1 MPESE
6 FPQKFFDGKP
16 PKGIRLVAA
25 RGLIP
30 ISPAD
35 MLPLLIRLVEDED
48 KEVSNTA
55 RETLNGWNEAEIVTH
70 LQSRGCGAAVLEH
83 FSVSPAPAIQEAIIL
98 NPEATGAI
106 IASLAT
112 HVAAPLLEAILY
124 NRTRLLESPEIV
136 QNVKRNPAA
145 TTQIFRVV
153 DEIETEF
160 FGSKKHD
167 YNVGK
172 SDREDAV
179 TEEIVEFETGEPPG
193 DLDLEGLPLDPQ
205 ERDAAI
211 LSRIGAMTV
220 RQKIKLALLGA
231 REARS
236 VLIRD
241 SNKEVS
247 RSVLQSPKLTTNEVE
262 SFAAMR
268 NAPDEVLRLIG
279 SNKGWL
285 RTYAVVHN
293 LVKNPKTPPMISQRL
308 LSRLHAR
315 DLAVLAHDRGISEAV
330 RRNAERLTKQRNASK
345 SMG

>member
-1 MPESE
+1 MSESE
-6 FPQKFFDGKP
+6 FLQKFFDGKP
-16 PKGIRLVAA
+16 PKDIRLVAA

-30 ISPAD
+30 IPPTD
-35 MLPLLIRLVEDED
+35 MLPLLVRLAEDEE
-48 KEVSNTA
+48 KEVANTA
-55 RETLNGWNEAEIVTH
+55 SATLNGWNEAEIVAH
-70 LQSRGCGAAVLEH
+70 LQTRGCGAAVMEY
-83 FSVSPAPAIQEAIIL
+83 FSRSPAPAVHEAIIL
-98 NPEATGAI
+98 NPQAPGDM
-106 IASLAT
+106 IASLAA

-124 NRTRLLESPEIV
+124 NRTRLLESPEIL
-136 QNVKRNPAA
+136 QSVKLNPAA
-145 TTQIFRVV
+145 TKQILRLVE
-153 DEIETEF
+153 EIETEF

-167 YNVGK
+167 YTVGE

-179 TEEIVEFETGEPPG
+179 EGEIVGLGMEAPPG

-220 RQKIKLALLGA
+220 RQKIQLALLGT

-241 SNKEVS
+241 SNKEVA

-268 NAPDEVLRLIG
+268 NVPDEVLRLIG

-285 RTYAVVHN
+285 RTYGVVHN
-293 LVKNPKTPPMISQRL
+293 LVKNPKTPPIISQRL

-315 DLAVLAHDRGISEAV
+315 DLASLAHDRGISEAV
-330 RRNAERLTKQRNASK
+330 RRNAERLTKQHDASK

>member
-6 FPQKFFDGKP
+6 FLQKFFDGKS
-16 PKGIRLVAA
+16 PKGIRLIAA

-35 MLPLLIRLVEDED
+35 MLPLLIRLVEDEE
-48 KEVSNTA
+48 KEVSDTA
-55 RETLNGWNEAEIVTH
+55 KETLNGWSEAEIVTH
-70 LQSRGCGAAVLEH
+70 LQVRGCGAAVLGH
-83 FSVSPAPAIQEAIIL
+83 FSGSPAPTIQEAIIL
-98 NPEATGAI
+98 NPETTGAI
-106 IASLAT
+106 IAGLAA

-124 NRTRLLESPEIV
+124 NRTRLLESPDIL

-145 TTQIFRVV
+145 TTQILRVV
-153 DEIETEF
+153 VEIETEF
-160 FGSKKHD
+160 FGSKKRD
-167 YNVGK
+167 YNVGE
-172 SDREDAV
+172 SDRENAV
-179 TEEIVEFETGEPPG
+179 TEQIVELETEDPPA

-205 ERDAAI
+205 EHDAAI
-211 LSRIGAMTV
+211 LSRIGALTV
-220 RQKIKLALLGA
+220 RQKIQLALLGT

-247 RSVLQSPKLTTNEVE
+247 RSVLQSPKLTANEVE

-315 DLAVLAHDRGISEAV
+315 DLAGLAHDRGISEAV
-330 RRNAERLTKQRNASK
+330 RRNAERLTKQRDASK
-345 SMG
+345 S